1 MIHKNSQKRYHNPSY
16 IYFITVNTKDKQSF
30 FREKIW
36 CNLWIEELQ
45 ILKKL
50 KPFKLFGFCLNHD
63 HFHILLQC
71 NEKHNISQVMQSFKK
86 NFSQDANKIIQGIP
100 AGANSDSRLQK
111 VNLDDFREKY
121 KNDSPQKKF
130 YWQKS
135 FHDHVIRNE
144 KDLAEHYNYCVY
156 NFQKHN
162 LPNNWTYTSLNFPE
176 LIDEF

>member
-1 MIHKNSQKRYHNPSY
+1 VTTLTDYIKMIHKNSQKRYHNPSY

-63 HFHILLQC
+63 HFHMLLQC

-86 NFSQDANKIIQGIP
+86 NFSQDANKIIQDLP

-121 KNDSPQKKF
+121 KNASTQKKF

-135 FHDHVIRNE
+135 FHDRVIRNE
-144 KDLAEHYNYCVY
+144 LELE
-156 NFQKHN
+156 NFREYI
-162 LPNNWTYTSLNFPE
+162 LNNPINWAMDRENISKV
-176 LIDEF
+176 